1 VRRLLILS
9 SSAVLI
15 ETLFFAAL
23 APLLPGFADELS
35 LSKWESGL
43 LVAAYALGGAVA
55 AVPAGV
61 VATRTNVRRVTI
73 WGLLI
78 VAGTSAAFGIVDTYW
93 LLVLARF
100 AQGAGGSFVWT
111 GALAWLITATPRER
125 RGEMIGIAMAAAIG
139 GALLGPV
146 LGGAAEE
153 LSRAGAFV
161 TVAGACVVLA
171 AWALRMPSPGRGES
185 QPLVLLFKAARSRRV
200 LAGMWLLAL
209 PALLFGTLGV
219 LGPLQLDRLGWG
231 VVGVAG
237 TFLVS
242 AAIEATMNPLIG
254 RWSDRRSRLTPIR
267 FGLAVAV
274 ATSLAIPFV
283 GDRWLLSVVIVLAG
297 IGYGALWTPATAMLS
312 DGWEASGVEHGL
324 GFALMNL
331 AWAPGHVFG
340 SAAGGAVADV
350 GGDLAAYGLAAGLC
364 ALTLAGIQSRNLRA
378 AVLARASGT
387 G

>member
-1 VRRLLILS
+1 MPSIEVSRVCGSRARIASVRAPPARPS

-23 APLLPGFADELS
+23 APLLPGFADEFS

-61 VATRTNVRRVTI
+61 VATRTDVRRVTI
-73 WGLLI
+73 SGLLI
-78 VAGTSAAFGIVDTYW
+78 VAGTSAAFGVVDTYW

-111 GALAWLITATPRER
+111 GALAWLITATPRAR

-153 LSRAGAFV
+153 LSRAGAFIA
-161 TVAGACVVLA
+161 VASACVALA
-171 AWALRMPSPGRGES
+171 VWALRIPSPGRGES
-185 QPLVLLFKAARSRRV
+185 QPLTLLLKAARSRRV
-200 LAGMWLLAL
+200 LVGMWLLAL

-237 TFLVS
+237 TFFVS
-242 AAIEATMNPLIG
+242 AAIEAVAQPPDRTLVGSPQQAG
-254 RWSDRRSRLTPIR
+254 ADPVRARRSRR
-267 FGLAVAV
+267 DLARDPVHRRP
-274 ATSLAIPFV
+274 LAPLRR
-283 GDRWLLSVVIVLAG
+283 GRAHRHRLRRLLDTRDRDADWTAG
-297 IGYGALWTPATAMLS
+297 KRA
-312 DGWEASGVEHGL
+312 ASST
-324 GFALMNL
+324 
-331 AWAPGHVFG
+331 G
-340 SAAGGAVADV
+340 SA
-350 GGDLAAYGLAAGLC
+350 
-364 ALTLAGIQSRNLRA
+364 SR
-378 AVLARASGT
+378 S
-387 G
+387 